1 MLRLNLLRLLQ
12 HNAADQGAC
21 KQPRLAAPRSGGRK
35 SEIRV
40 PAQLDRGSP
49 GPQVSRRSSQG
60 RRACS
65 LTALIPFRRAPPSR
79 PDRPPKA
86 PPPHSITW
94 EVRLSA
100 GESGQGHAQ
109 TAAGSVKAEC
119 AVIVQ
124 GVRRVRSALQCDC
137 PDIFPCRAHLCLWI
151 VSQGN
156 SDGIYSAVS
165 LTLNQC

>member
-12 HNAADQGAC
+12 QNAADYGAC
-21 KQPRLAAPRSGGRK
+21 KQARLAAPGSGGQK

-65 LTALIPFRRAPPSR
+65 LTALIPFRRNPPSR

-94 EVRLSA
+94 ELRLSA

-109 TAAGSVKAEC
+109 TAAGSV
-119 AVIVQ
+119 Q
-124 GVRRVRSALQCDC
+124 GRVRGHRAGCAQSALSAAVRL
-137 PDIFPCRAHLCLWI
+137 PRPLPL
-151 VSQGN
+151 QGA
-156 SDGIYSAVS
+156 SSFVDRLSGK
-165 LTLNQC
+165 Q

>member
-1 MLRLNLLRLLQ
+1 MLRLHLLQ
-12 HNAADQGAC
+12 LLQQNAADQGAC
-21 KQPRLAAPRSGGRK
+21 KQPRLAAPRSGGWK

-49 GPQVSRRSSQG
+49 GPQVSPRSSQG

-119 AVIVQ
+119 GGHRAECAQ
-124 GVRRVRSALQCDC
+124 RCSAIAPTSSPAGRIFVCGSSLRETVMEYILPC
-137 PDIFPCRAHLCLWI
+137 P
-151 VSQGN
+151 
-156 SDGIYSAVS
+156 
-165 LTLNQC
+165 